1 MNKNLCLYLIIFF
14 VFILICYNLK
24 TSKKQEKKL
33 KEKYRSEYRTDLYI
47 VDVNNGTYEFYSSD
61 VSRTSIDPYDP
72 DEPLT
77 LIGLATKY
85 NTQFKPLLTS
95 NSKGYRVNGTYIY
108 YKQQNPPVSKLI
120 IPDSVYNSLGSPIK
134 KLSFGSL
141 NNLNTNLTDQDL
153 IILNSNI
160 NSNINY
166 DNIFNSIGK
175 GSWKNELNTI
185 KSSFKPIIGKLYEL
199 SPILTAR
206 FYDDC
211 DFKGKM
217 LEFGLGQYKV
227 NKSISSI
234 KVPSGLKVTLYEH
247 NNFNKDNKGRY
258 NDKLG
263 RLIVLSS
270 DAKCL
275 AGNPHNF
282 NDMTSSIKIEQT
294 SSSQVILKPSD
305 LSTSSA
311 TLYINPRYNTVANR
325 IYHGQKHTS
334 AQNNRPAVR
343 SVTVP
348 PGIAVKIKAFG
359 GINDYLSNDTDSIS
373 GRFGVKN
380 LHENSI
386 EFEATNNVITFYE
399 DCDYKGKYTNLIVDD
414 IPQNND
420 YNLDRLRKYGIENDS
435 ISSIKV
441 PKGFSVTLYEHNDF
455 QGNSITVNGDI
466 DCLTKLNFNDM
477 TSSLILSKN

>member
-1 MNKNLCLYLIIFF
+1 M
-14 VFILICYNLK
+14 
-24 TSKKQEKKL
+24 
-33 KEKYRSEYRTDLYI
+33 YI
-47 VDVNNGTYEFYSSD
+47 VDVKNGTYEFYSSD
-61 VSRTSIDPYDP
+61 ASSTSIDPFDS
-72 DEPLT
+72 DNPLT
-77 LIGLATKY
+77 LIVQLNKKIPEY
-85 NTQFKPLLTS
+85 SKFEPLLTS
-95 NSKGYRVNGTYIY
+95 NLKGYRVNGTYIY
-108 YKQQNPPVSKLI
+108 YNQQNPPVSKLI
-120 IPDSVYNSLGSPIK
+120 IPDNVYNSLGNPIRR
-134 KLSFGSL
+134 LSFGSL

-160 NSNINY
+160 NTSLNY
-166 DNIFNSIGK
+166 DNILNSIGK

-217 LEFGLGQYKV
+217 LEFGPGQYKV

-263 RLIVLSS
+263 RSIVLSS

-282 NDMTSSIKIEQT
+282 NDMTSSIKIEKT
-294 SSSQVILKPSD
+294 SSSQVILTPSD
-305 LSTSSA
+305 LSTESA
-311 TLYINPRYNTVANR
+311 TLYIDPRYVSVATNL
-325 IYHGQKHTS
+325 YPGKKHKS
-334 AQNNRPAVR
+334 ASSSSSSVRSPAVR
-343 SVTVP
+343 SVKVP

-399 DCDYKGKYTNLIVDD
+399 HCKYQGKYTNLIVDD
-414 IPQNND
+414 IPQNNG
-420 YNLDRLRKYGIENDS
+420 YNLDRLRKYGIENDL

-441 PKGFSVTLYEHNDF
+441 PKGFSVTLYEHNNF

-466 DCLTKLNFNDM
+466 DCLTNLNFNDI
-477 TSSLILSKN
+477 TSSLILNKN